1 MGGVVPG
8 RGWTGLREEVLRAAA
23 LPLLSLA
30 GAVAHMA
37 ETEWFREVLGL
48 GFVRRRTGVPAP
60 G

>member
-1 MGGVVPG
+1 MVPG